1 MNEVVIKPSLRE
13 QFLQG
18 WAQCRVIFFSAPC
31 GFGKSTAATAL
42 LSNHKTCVFSAEDP
56 EFLREP
62 VPKNVDAIVID
73 SLPALKDPED
83 QQTLCAWIREN
94 PELHFVILSRGVLPG
109 WLMPFRFTGLLQ
121 LIEARDLLFDRDTV
135 RVFLEKNGCTPT
147 EAEINV
153 IIHDSLGYPLAL
165 TALSRLMQ
173 NGQPY
178 TPEIVGIVQQE
189 IYHYFEDNIFN
200 RFSMPLRRMLLNIA
214 PFDTFDAELAQ
225 MISGDS
231 HINELISIVR
241 HDTTMLLNADAQK
254 YRFWSFFQQFL
265 MWELRQV
272 YTPQEQAAVYSRAGL
287 YYELHE
293 DYEHALE
300 CYSRCKDHR
309 RVSEMLIRNAEQ
321 HPGVGH
327 YYEMEKYYYAIPK
340 EEILRSPS
348 LMCGMSMLTSLC
360 MDYEASEMWY
370 SALQE
375 YAAPLKK
382 TDTAYKE
389 VRGKL
394 AYLDISLPQRSSKGI
409 AENIGNYF
417 KILTDKSLQTPT
429 FSVTSM
435 LPSLMNGGKDF
446 CSWSKHDEL
455 LYKTI
460 ATAFSICRSV
470 SNSFSN
476 LGIFSKIAFAVDN
489 SLRIVLIF
497 VEISLAC
504 AFNSSLFLWR
514 LRLYTDCRSFS
525 KTEICSRVSLINETS
540 SCGESIC
547 FSHRNLYSSRIL
559 FSFTTSCRISGESG
573 RGAAVAIL
581 LPVISLQS
589 SIIRANNTCMPSI
602 RRILRYSISSI
613 SNGVYFGLWNGTKPT
628 YR

>member
-42 LSNHKTCVFSAEDP
+42 LGNHKTCVFSAEDP

-62 VPKNVDAIVID
+62 VPKNVDVIVID

-200 RFSMPLRRMLLNIA
+200 RFSMPLRRMLLDIA

-231 HINELISIVR
+231 HINELISTVR

-309 RVSEMLIRNAEQ
+309 RVLEMLIRNAEQ
-321 HPGVGH
+321 HPGDR
-327 YYEMEKYYYAIPK
+327 ESKS
-340 EEILRSPS
+340 RS
-348 LMCGMSMLTSLC
+348 M
-360 MDYEASEMWY
+360 
-370 SALQE
+370 
-375 YAAPLKK
+375 
-382 TDTAYKE
+382 
-389 VRGKL
+389 
-394 AYLDISLPQRSSKGI
+394 
-409 AENIGNYF
+409 YF
-417 KILTDKSLQTPT
+417 R
-429 FSVTSM
+429 
-435 LPSLMNGGKDF
+435 
-446 CSWSKHDEL
+446 
-455 LYKTI
+455 
-460 ATAFSICRSV
+460 CR
-470 SNSFSN
+470 
-476 LGIFSKIAFAVDN
+476 
-489 SLRIVLIF
+489 
-497 VEISLAC
+497 
-504 AFNSSLFLWR
+504 
-514 LRLYTDCRSFS
+514 
-525 KTEICSRVSLINETS
+525 
-540 SCGESIC
+540 
-547 FSHRNLYSSRIL
+547 
-559 FSFTTSCRISGESG
+559 
-573 RGAAVAIL
+573 
-581 LPVISLQS
+581 
-589 SIIRANNTCMPSI
+589 
-602 RRILRYSISSI
+602 
-613 SNGVYFGLWNGTKPT
+613 
-628 YR
+628 

>member
-56 EFLREP
+56 EFLHEP

-200 RFSMPLRRMLLNIA
+200 RFSMPLRRMLLDIA

-254 YRFWSFFQQFL
+254 YRFWSF
-265 MWELRQV
+265 
-272 YTPQEQAAVYSRAGL
+272 
-287 YYELHE
+287 
-293 DYEHALE
+293 
-300 CYSRCKDHR
+300 
-309 RVSEMLIRNAEQ
+309 
-321 HPGVGH
+321 
-327 YYEMEKYYYAIPK
+327 
-340 EEILRSPS
+340 
-348 LMCGMSMLTSLC
+348 
-360 MDYEASEMWY
+360 
-370 SALQE
+370 
-375 YAAPLKK
+375 
-382 TDTAYKE
+382 
-389 VRGKL
+389 
-394 AYLDISLPQRSSKGI
+394 
-409 AENIGNYF
+409 
-417 KILTDKSLQTPT
+417 
-429 FSVTSM
+429 
-435 LPSLMNGGKDF
+435 
-446 CSWSKHDEL
+446 
-455 LYKTI
+455 
-460 ATAFSICRSV
+460 
-470 SNSFSN
+470 SNSFS
-476 LGIFSKIAFAVDN
+476 
-489 SLRIVLIF
+489 
-497 VEISLAC
+497 
-504 AFNSSLFLWR
+504 
-514 LRLYTDCRSFS
+514 
-525 KTEICSRVSLINETS
+525 
-540 SCGESIC
+540 CGDS
-547 FSHRNLYSSRIL
+547 
-559 FSFTTSCRISGESG
+559 
-573 RGAAVAIL
+573 AK
-581 LPVISLQS
+581 
-589 SIIRANNTCMPSI
+589 SI
-602 RRILRYSISSI
+602 RRRSRPQCTAAPGFTMSCTKITSMRSSAIRAAKTTAASRKCSSATQSSTPVWDITMRWKSITMPSRKRRSSARHR
-613 SNGVYFGLWNGTKPT
+613 SCAV
-628 YR
+628 